1 VACQTTIDAR
11 QVGKPIAAI
20 GIKTISHL
28 GLWRHL
34 MKRII
39 GLALCA
45 LSALAI
51 SSTAQAR
58 PAAPAANTAPSPL
71 SATATFKA
79 TNIAIGVGYSWGHGV
94 LSYKGRTYP
103 FTVKGLSA
111 LGIGAASIDGTAEV
125 YKLKSLAD
133 FEGVYGAAGVGA
145 TVGPIGA
152 GTGGLTNRKGVELR
166 LNTQSEGLELTL
178 AISGVTIEFDK

>member
-1 VACQTTIDAR
+1 MKLV
-11 QVGKPIAAI
+11 PI
-20 GIKTISHL
+20 
-28 GLWRHL
+28 
-34 MKRII
+34 
-39 GLALCA
+39 LALCA
-45 LSALAI
+45 ISALGI
-51 SSTAQAR
+51 NSTAQAR
-58 PAAPAANTAPSPL
+58 PAAPVTSPAPTPL

-111 LGIGAASIDGTAEV
+111 LGIGASTIDGTAEV

>member
-1 VACQTTIDAR
+1 
-11 QVGKPIAAI
+11 
-20 GIKTISHL
+20 
-28 GLWRHL
+28 

-51 SSTAQAR
+51 TSTAQAR

-111 LGIGAASIDGTAEV
+111 LGIGASSIDGTAEV
-125 YKLKSLAD
+125 YKLKSLVGGEDLVLAL
-133 FEGVYGAAGVGA
+133 GVAFLAGGWSVVVRFFA
-145 TVGPIGA
+145 KRPT
-152 GTGGLTNRKGVELR
+152 L
-166 LNTQSEGLELTL
+166 QSET
-178 AISGVTIEFDK
+178 

>member
-1 VACQTTIDAR
+1 MKLV
-11 QVGKPIAAI
+11 PI
-20 GIKTISHL
+20 
-28 GLWRHL
+28 
-34 MKRII
+34 
-39 GLALCA
+39 LALCA
-45 LSALAI
+45 ISAFGI
-51 SSTAQAR
+51 TSTAQAR
-58 PAAPAANTAPSPL
+58 RAAPVTTPAPAPL

-94 LSYKGRTYP
+94 LSYKGRTYL

-111 LGIGAASIDGTAEV
+111 LGIGASTIDGTAEV